1 MLLEVFA
8 DADPGIPHDEVIAG
22 TTLRPTLFLTQ
33 EEADAAVHTVILH
46 RVTEQIEKDL
56 RETQLIGQHILV
68 LDILQLHPKIDLLLL
83 ERWTDHRAEILHKG
97 RQMEWLLL
105 DRHLAALDAAH
116 IENIVDEGEQMLTR
130 PPDLPEIIPHL
141 LRMLELRRCKLSE
154 ADDGIHRG
162 TDIVR
167 HAVQEGCFR
176 RIGTLCLRERLLQL
190 LLALLQLRIQ
200 PLRTGRGEA
209 RIPKKAENHHKDQKE
224 EGETG
229 YRHRQE
235 IILYEIQEG
244 DLFRRILIHRNG
256 TGQLRALHGL
266 QGLVEDRVQHMVST
280 FDREGDIPR
289 LGEVDSMKLLITDIL
304 HSPSGADE
312 HTIGIATLDCHLGL
326 LVAVVLRDGP
336 EGIFVRNIPLGQR
349 VALYDRDG
357 IRRAF
362 VKGILR
368 GHDGERDGQHGVRQ

>member
-1 MLLEVFA
+1 MLLEVLA
-8 DADPGIPHDEVIAG
+8 DTDTGIPHDEVIAG
-22 TTLRPTLFLTQ
+22 TALRPALFLTQ
-33 EEADAAVHTVILH
+33 EEVDAAVHTVILH
-46 RVTEQIEKDL
+46 RVAEQIEKNL
-56 RETQLIGQHILV
+56 CEAQRIGQHILV
-68 LDILQLHPKIDLLLL
+68 LNILLFL

-116 IENIVDEGEQMLTR
+116 IENIIDEGEQMLTR
-130 PPDLPEIIPHL
+130 HPDLPEIIPHL
-141 LRMLELRRCKLSE
+141 LRMLELRGCKPGE
-154 ADDGIHRG
+154 ADDGIHRS

-167 HAVQEGCFR
+167 HAIQEGGFR
-176 RIGTLCLRERLLQL
+176 RIGTLSLGERLLQL

-209 RIPKKAENHHKDQKE
+209 RIPKEAENKDQKE
-224 EGETG
+224 ERQTG

-266 QGLVEDRVQHMVST
+266 QGLVEDRVQHLVST
-280 FDREGDIPR
+280 FYREGDIPR
-289 LGEVDSMKLLITDIL
+289 LGEVDTMERLIIDIL
-304 HSPSGADE
+304 HSLSGADE
-312 HTIGIATLDCHLGL
+312 HTIGITTLDRRLSI
-326 LVAVVLRDGP
+326 LVAVVFRDDP
-336 EGIFVRNIPLGQR
+336 ERIIVRNIPLGLR
-349 VALYDRDG
+349 IALYDRNG
-357 IRRAF
+357 IRRTF
-362 VKGILR
+362 IKGILR